1 MLRVRVSDGA
11 TRARLLAGA
20 TAFFL
25 DEGVAVPLSAC
36 ASADELLLTSAPRK
50 GLGKKQLVVRD
61 GRRFA
66 ATLASLPLEGYKVLK
81 AVLVAA
87 ATADAFG
94 YADWIGGLPHP
105 HVHDVSVVGGWKW
118 SQYALAYGFAL
129 RSAMADREAAA
140 RSIQGAA
147 RGKAARR
154 AVAELAASSAAR
166 RRHHGFAKHSASA
179 SQAAAARV
187 IQRAVRTRALSGA
200 ARPAAAAVHECQNAC
215 WPVLAAWPLRELLA
229 AGRVAMALGTAVQAS
244 PLRAM
249 DATVLIGVLLPGE
262 LSLAAEQCASDAES
276 VPGPAL
282 PWCAARRM
290 HRLLGVAFACNKGR
304 RRRE

>member
-166 RRHHGFAKHSASA
+166 RHAGQASA
-179 SQAAAARV
+179 LLQVQALGIGPRRLEAAIVAQALPGSMAAEHARGIV
-187 IQRAVRTRALSGA
+187 AMPPSDGRA
-200 ARPAAAAVHECQNAC
+200 ARPRER
-215 WPVLAAWPLRELLA
+215 WRLR
-229 AGRVAMALGTAVQAS
+229 GDSG
-244 PLRAM
+244 PGLR
-249 DATVLIGVLLPGE
+249 
-262 LSLAAEQCASDAES
+262 
-276 VPGPAL
+276 
-282 PWCAARRM
+282 WCVARRI
-290 HRLLGVAFACNKGR
+290 HRHLGMAFACNKGR